1 MIYGVNLITLI
12 NVKRLDI
19 RFSLLVIKRNLIF
32 SSAESRGRENAKI
45 KVRGL
50 HTEVFD
56 E

>member
-1 MIYGVNLITLI
+1 ML

-19 RFSLLVIKRNLIF
+19 RFSLLVIKRNPIF
-32 SSAESRGRENAKI
+32 LSGSLVEREDAKI

-50 HTEVFD
+50 HTEDFD